1 MASTPTGGGG
11 SGRRESLAIFV
22 AMLGILGSVATLIIS
37 DVMDD
42 SRRARQ
48 EEEAALVQL
57 DRAIIGWEKR
67 AVDPTLRAIADQWQ
81 LGDRARKL
89 DDTEREQLAAGDWRH
104 GWDSIVS
111 QMSTAEEQFENV
123 REAHDAALRETEGGN
138 YDAVKTYYESALVRL
153 QAIFYARNLVPDRV
167 AGRPTTAE
175 ARAIKDFRDEL
186 SIRYRFSIYK
196 DVKKLTCPEHGTPL
210 NQLEPAPYAKAMSH
224 SIDCLEGSHFWFA
237 DAIRSTV
244 QE

>member
-89 DDTEREQLAAGDWRH
+89 DDIEREQLAAGDWRY
-104 GWDSIVS
+104 GWDNIRS

-123 REAHDAALRETEGGN
+123 REAYDAALRETAGN
-138 YDAVKTYYESALVRL
+138 NYEAVKTYYESALVRL
-153 QAIFYARNLVPDRV
+153 KAIFYARDLVPDRV
-167 AGRPTTAE
+167 GARPTKAE
-175 ARAIKDFRDEL
+175 ARAIKSFRDEL
-186 SIRYRFSIYK
+186 NIRYRFSIYT
-196 DVKKLTCPEHGTPL
+196 DVTNLTCPEHGTPL
-210 NQLEPAPYAKAMSH
+210 HELGPAPYAKAMSN
-224 SIDCLEGSHFWFA
+224 SIDCLEASHFWFA

-244 QE
+244 HE